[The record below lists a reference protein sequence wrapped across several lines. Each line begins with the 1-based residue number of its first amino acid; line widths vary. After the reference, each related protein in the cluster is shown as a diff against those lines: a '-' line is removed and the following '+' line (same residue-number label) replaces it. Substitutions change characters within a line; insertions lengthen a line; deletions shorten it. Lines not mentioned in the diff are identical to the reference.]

1 MTLALTFLDCLEEI
15 YHLLQ
20 LVVLILLPVN
30 FGIGHGSF
38 GVEVEVSLGLTH
50 LVGVGDA
57 QDITL

>member
-20 LVVLILLPVN
+20 LVVLVLLPVD
-30 FGIGHGSF
+30 FRVRHGSF

-57 QDITL
+57 QD